1 MEHKE
6 IALEQIE
13 KLITFIRKNHV
24 KLAVKAD
31 SEGFK
36 EVVGYLET
44 AKAMADDNK
53 KRTCLYDAA
62 TKYATQL
69 AFRLFAENN
78 LDEETAKIYR
88 EFETVAEVAVYA
100 KAYSEEDKARADA
113 ITKMQQEYMAEREPF
128 EVFMAVIGGMS
139 EEEAKAKQEKYKE
152 REATAMQNAKSNGQ
166 I

>member
-6 IALEQIE
+6 ITLEQVE
-13 KLITFIRKNHV
+13 KLITFIRKNCT
-24 KLAVKAD
+24 KLAVEAD
-31 SEGFK
+31 ANAFK
-36 EVVGYLET
+36 DITSYLET
-44 AKAMADDNK
+44 AKTMADDNK

-69 AFRLFAENN
+69 AFRLFAEDS

-88 EFETVAEVAVYA
+88 AFEAVAEVSEYA